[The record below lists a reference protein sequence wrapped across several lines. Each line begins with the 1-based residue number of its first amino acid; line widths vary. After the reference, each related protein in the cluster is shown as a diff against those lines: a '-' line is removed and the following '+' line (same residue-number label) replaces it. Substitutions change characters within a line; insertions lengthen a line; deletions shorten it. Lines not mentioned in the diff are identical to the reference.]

1 MQMTGVVTS
10 VEAAYTKSGKNV
22 GSKYIKATING
33 KVFNVFDTEIEGAVG
48 KLIEYE
54 VIQNGQYENFGK
66 QWAYAAEGTALPPQ
80 PAVVSNDTGLSRE
93 DSILRQSSLKAG
105 IEVARLVMEAD
116 KLPVAV
122 KKDPALVEQYVKDLT
137 VRLFH
142 WVKAGNWDQAEVDV
156 VMEDK

>member
-1 MQMTGVVTS
+1 MQLRHKVDSIETKYSQKTGKPFYAVS
-10 VEAAYTKSGKNV
+10 IGGK
-22 GSKYIKATING
+22 IL
-33 KVFNVFDTEIEGAVG
+33 NVFDEAIQQAVG
-48 KLIEYE
+48 K
-54 VIQNGQYENFGK
+54 VIDYDLVQDGKWDNFGK
-66 QWAYAAEGTALPPQ
+66 VWSYAPEGAELPPSA
-80 PAVVSNDTGLSRE
+80 PVVSNDTGLSRE